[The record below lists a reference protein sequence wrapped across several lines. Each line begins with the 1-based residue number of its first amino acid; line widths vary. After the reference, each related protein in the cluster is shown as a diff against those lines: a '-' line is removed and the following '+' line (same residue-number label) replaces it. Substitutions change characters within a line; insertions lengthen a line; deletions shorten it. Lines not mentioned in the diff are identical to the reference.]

1 MLTVWDRCPS
11 DCLATALAKK
21 NLRSVWLNQRDRSGR
36 SVLHWISAEPDSEAS
51 VVLAKM
57 LVQHGLDYTQVDK
70 DGKSAWHVSAANGN
84 LRLMSLLMEFTYLSD
99 LDRIGACQQPGE
111 FVNSTDYAPTSQYV
125 TNAASLSS
133 VHNLLTSVDDRGR
146 TALHWAAYKGQ
157 GMTCKFL
164 SSVGSP
170 MHVADVLDWSYKDSS
185 GRNALHRAAQG
196 LSEEVLSYYFFD
208 QRKLHSTGQLS
219 LNNLES
225 EFLCEDNEG
234 LTIELIILKQIS
246 SVDGRDCYDF
256 PAYLA
261 CQFHKS
267 YIDEEIQKASL
278 PKPSFTLSLNSI
290 RNWFMMSIIS
300 IISESR
306 VQMIV
311 SLTGALLTTLFY
323 HTKLF
328 PDRTD
333 WISMPKTSILFNY
346 KIEAFIFYSLFP
358 LTFIL
363 CDPMGSL
370 IHRRKNHNK
379 YKQLKMLDGVIGSN
393 FRLMFKHYRYFS
405 RASLGSSLWCW
416 RPVKHVVE
424 TEGTSQRLVGLY
436 EWKQKAYRE
445 LHDQCMDQSSGL
457 KDGESKLLM
466 TKWPLHV
473 HCKSREFDPS
483 SICYTC
489 WVYKPL
495 RSKHCRICGE
505 CQQVMDHHCDWIGR
519 CVNHLNHRIF
529 VVWLLTMSIAGILMI
544 IGSARRVIHYGLM
557 LKSSNSIVIINLL
570 IWILVVWA
578 YGWGSLSVV
587 SILVEQL
594 LCISWNMTVNERL
607 NLMNVTRY
615 PHFKCDATY
624 AEKKMNSLLV
634 SQTETISVNPFNRG
648 MLLNI
653 QEFILNTRH
662 SLDDARGYYSKEST
676 WNGKGSAWMA
686 DVVEYS
692 HKDED
697 QNVLISTIRKISKS
711 ALCLTK

>member
-1 MLTVWDRCPS
+1 MMQLFLLTEAKHPDEDDDLVGFVIHWLVKCLLSLSNSFHDIEVDGFALIKEMLTVWDRCPS

-256 PAYLA
+256 PAYVSHSA
-261 CQFHKS
+261 C
-267 YIDEEIQKASL
+267 
-278 PKPSFTLSLNSI
+278 
-290 RNWFMMSIIS
+290 
-300 IISESR
+300 
-306 VQMIV
+306 
-311 SLTGALLTTLFY
+311 
-323 HTKLF
+323 
-328 PDRTD
+328 
-333 WISMPKTSILFNY
+333 
-346 KIEAFIFYSLFP
+346 
-358 LTFIL
+358 
-363 CDPMGSL
+363 
-370 IHRRKNHNK
+370 
-379 YKQLKMLDGVIGSN
+379 
-393 FRLMFKHYRYFS
+393 
-405 RASLGSSLWCW
+405 
-416 RPVKHVVE
+416 
-424 TEGTSQRLVGLY
+424 
-436 EWKQKAYRE
+436 
-445 LHDQCMDQSSGL
+445 
-457 KDGESKLLM
+457 
-466 TKWPLHV
+466 
-473 HCKSREFDPS
+473 
-483 SICYTC
+483 
-489 WVYKPL
+489 
-495 RSKHCRICGE
+495 
-505 CQQVMDHHCDWIGR
+505 
-519 CVNHLNHRIF
+519 
-529 VVWLLTMSIAGILMI
+529 IA
-544 IGSARRVIHYGLM
+544 
-557 LKSSNSIVIINLL
+557 
-570 IWILVVWA
+570 
-578 YGWGSLSVV
+578 
-587 SILVEQL
+587 
-594 LCISWNMTVNERL
+594 
-607 NLMNVTRY
+607 
-615 PHFKCDATY
+615 
-624 AEKKMNSLLV
+624 
-634 SQTETISVNPFNRG
+634 
-648 MLLNI
+648 
-653 QEFILNTRH
+653 
-662 SLDDARGYYSKEST
+662 
-676 WNGKGSAWMA
+676 A
-686 DVVEYS
+686 DV
-692 HKDED
+692 H
-697 QNVLISTIRKISKS
+697 QHPPAGLHCVLF
-711 ALCLTK
+711 LYCF